1 MVFLFSVKDAKN
13 QGYLIEKQI
22 SSTNAVNTL
31 KIFSECIVTE
41 TYVLLLP
48 PITRVF

>member
-1 MVFLFSVKDAKN
+1 MVFLISVKDAKN

-31 KIFSECIVTE
+31 KIFSSLKEQF
-41 TYVLLLP
+41 
-48 PITRVF
+48 VFANFDGVGS